1 MLSFETDVDYKEIK
15 TKLYN
20 AKTAKNNNK
29 QAALYWYVCLTC
41 VSVVCVCCLWNV
53 ITVRN
58 NVVELQQRML
68 LLAHKNNS
76 LSKEKYELEMQIPYL
91 HNNNADIQGKLL
103 DIQTYMKALNE
114 EIKETED
121 RMMHHKKH

>member
-15 TKLYN
+15 TKLYE
-20 AKTAKNNNK
+20 AKTVKNNNK
-29 QAALYWYVCLTC
+29 HVIYWYVCLTC

-58 NVVELQQRML
+58 DVVELQQRML
-68 LLAHKNNS
+68 LLTNKNNS

-103 DIQTYMKALNE
+103 DVQKYMKALNE

-121 RMMHHKKH
+121 RIYHKKH

>member
-15 TKLYN
+15 TKLYK
-20 AKTAKNNNK
+20 AKAVKNNNK
-29 QAALYWYVCLTC
+29 HVVYWYVCLTC

-58 NVVELQQRML
+58 DVVELQQRML
-68 LLAHKNNS
+68 LLTNKNNS

-91 HNNNADIQGKLL
+91 HNNNSDIQVKLL
-103 DIQTYMKALNE
+103 DVQKYMKALNE

-121 RMMHHKKH
+121 RIYHKKH

>member
-1 MLSFETDVDYKEIK
+1 
-15 TKLYN
+15 
-20 AKTAKNNNK
+20 
-29 QAALYWYVCLTC
+29 
-41 VSVVCVCCLWNV
+41 VVCVCCLWNV

-58 NVVELQQRML
+58 DVVELQQRML

>member
-15 TKLYN
+15 TKLYK
-20 AKTAKNNNK
+20 AKAVKNNNK
-29 QAALYWYVCLTC
+29 HVVYWYVCLTC

-58 NVVELQQRML
+58 DVVELQQRML
-68 LLAHKNNS
+68 LLTNKNNS

-103 DIQTYMKALNE
+103 DVQKYMKALNE

-121 RMMHHKKH
+121 RIYHKKH